1 MVQQARNY
9 RLKQVQTYKPFMEWA
24 NFIENGGLHKNKTK
38 RAAPI
43 YNVGRPFCQL
53 ETSTNE
59 KVY

>member
-24 NFIENGGLHKNKTK
+24 NFIENGELHKNKTK

-43 YNVGRPFCQL
+43 YNVGRPF
-53 ETSTNE
+53 
-59 KVY
+59 